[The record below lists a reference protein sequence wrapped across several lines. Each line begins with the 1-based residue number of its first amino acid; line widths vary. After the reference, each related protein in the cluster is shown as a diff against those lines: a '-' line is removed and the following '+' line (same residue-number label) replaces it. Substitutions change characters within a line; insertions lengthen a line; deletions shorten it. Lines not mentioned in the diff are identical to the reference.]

1 MRVLL
6 SLMAPP
12 QADDKATLDTE
23 KLAEDVPRG
32 LQKVE
37 LDLDDALFLD
47 VEEEEP
53 KPKAPEPEAPP
64 PAPQPESAPTKP
76 PLWKRPAVLAAAG
89 VLLFLLGGLVVY
101 LLLPTKEATPPP
113 PPPPPKE
120 EKKPQKPPQE
130 KPITLHTITFEPF
143 MVEYDHNG
151 TTRFL
156 TCKFS
161 ISGIPDILEWEV
173 RRKKIILRDAV
184 YYYLRNKGL
193 SFLSDTKNAEK
204 LKEDILAVMNQYLG
218 NGQIETLL
226 IDEYVIR

>member
-12 QADDKATLDTE
+12 KADDKATLDTE
-23 KLAEDVPRG
+23 KLKEDVPRG

-47 VEEEEP
+47 VEEEEQ
-53 KPKAPEPEAPP
+53 KPQAPPSETPP
-64 PAPQPESAPTKP
+64 PAPKPELTVQAPKT
-76 PLWKRPAVLAAAG
+76 PLWKRPLLLIAAG
-89 VLLFLLGGLVVY
+89 VLLFVLGGLVVY
-101 LLLPTKEATPPP
+101 FLLPTKEAAPPTAS
-113 PPPPPKE
+113 PPPPKE
-120 EKKPQKPPQE
+120 EKKTHQE
-130 KPITLHTITFEPF
+130 KPITLHTIPFEPF
-143 MVEYDHNG
+143 LVEYDQNG

-184 YYYLRNKGL
+184 YYYLRNKGI
-193 SFLSDTKNAEK
+193 SFLSDAKNAEK
-204 LKEDILAVMNQYLG
+204 LKEDILSVMNQYLG

>member
-6 SLMAPP
+6 SLMVPP
-12 QADDKATLDTE
+12 EADDKATLDTE
-23 KLAEDVPRG
+23 KLTEDVPRG

-53 KPKAPEPEAPP
+53 KPKAPEPETPP
-64 PAPQPESAPTKP
+64 AAPQPESAPEPAKT
-76 PLWKRPAVLAAAG
+76 PLWKRPLVLAAAG
-89 VLLFLLGGLVVY
+89 VLLFLLGGLAVY
-101 LLLPTKEATPPP
+101 FLLPTQEAAP

-120 EKKPQKPPQE
+120 EKKPQKPPEE

-143 MVEYDHNG
+143 MIEYDQNG

-156 TCKFS
+156 NCKFS
-161 ISGIPDILEWEV
+161 ISGIPDILEWEI
-173 RRKKIILRDAV
+173 RRKRIILRDAV